1 MVPVDSDSLSR
12 VESYSGALGAF
23 SHFAYG
29 TITPCGAGFRRLQRY
44 YLRSQIRV
52 LQPRPDKSDRF
63 GLFRV
68 RSPLLTKSR
77 FLSLPGGNEMFQF
90 PPFATY
96 TYVFSIRSYRVSRG
110 RYLFDGS
117 HGLFA
122 VFRALHR
129 LLMPRHPPHALTSL
143 TTLLN
148 PPVIFARP
156 FAILPFRVGSL
167 RSEWHA
173 AVLSRVSRFPDTHDR
188 QVPGCNDHYFS
199 SQASSYA
206 FILLLGMTDSR
217 HYSRNPVHFRV
228 RTCNRKAGS
237 IHTCLIQMQLY
248 LHN

>member
-12 VESYSGALGAF
+12 VESYSGALRAF

-148 PPVIFARP
+148 LPVI
-156 FAILPFRVGSL
+156 
-167 RSEWHA
+167 
-173 AVLSRVSRFPDTHDR
+173 SRFDPSPSRASVSPRGMPWDKVACLVSPVPMIDR
-188 QVPGCNDHYFS
+188 SGDVTITTF
-199 SQASSYA
+199 
-206 FILLLGMTDSR
+206 LLRLRRMLLFC
-217 HYSRNPVHFRV
+217 YSV
-228 RTCNRKAGS
+228 
-237 IHTCLIQMQLY
+237 
-248 LHN
+248 

>member
-12 VESYSGALGAF
+12 VESYSGALRAF

-148 PPVIFARP
+148 LPVTRTLLSLPLRLSPP
-156 FAILPFRVGSL
+156 LPVD
-167 RSEWHA
+167 
-173 AVLSRVSRFPDTHDR
+173 SRVVPCDKVACLVSRIPMIDR
-188 QVPGCNDHYFS
+188 FRDVTITTF
-199 SQASSYA
+199 
-206 FILLLGMTDSR
+206 LLRLRRMLLFR
-217 HYSRNPVHFRV
+217 YSV
-228 RTCNRKAGS
+228 
-237 IHTCLIQMQLY
+237 
-248 LHN
+248 

>member
-12 VESYSGALGAF
+12 VESYSGALRAF

-148 PPVIFARP
+148 PPVIFSVARS
-156 FAILPFRVGSL
+156 A
-167 RSEWHA
+167 
-173 AVLSRVSRFPDTHDR
+173 LSGITDHRGMPWFQVACLVSRIPMIDR
-188 QVPGCNDHYFS
+188 FRDVTITTF
-199 SQASSYA
+199 
-206 FILLLGMTDSR
+206 LLRLRRMLLFR
-217 HYSRNPVHFRV
+217 YSV
-228 RTCNRKAGS
+228 
-237 IHTCLIQMQLY
+237 
-248 LHN
+248 